1 LIAKYLRIG
10 DEKVLEETH
19 QLFSKLFEQVPY
31 VKREGLVSLA
41 QISAEKDPKIEA
53 VKVDSLIADRFV
65 RELET
70 NGFIKNLYRAK

>member
-1 LIAKYLRIG
+1 M
-10 DEKVLEETH
+10 LEEAH
-19 QLFSKLFEQVPY
+19 QLFSELFEKVPY

>member
-1 LIAKYLRIG
+1 M
-10 DEKVLEETH
+10 LEETH
-19 QLFSKLFEQVPY
+19 QLFSELFEKVPY
-31 VKREGLVSLA
+31 VKHEGLVSLA